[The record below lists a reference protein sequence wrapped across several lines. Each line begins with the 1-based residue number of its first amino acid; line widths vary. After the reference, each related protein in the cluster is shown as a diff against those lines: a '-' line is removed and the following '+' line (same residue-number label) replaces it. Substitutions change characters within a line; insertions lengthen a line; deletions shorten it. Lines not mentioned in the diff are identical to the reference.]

1 VSQIPTKARYIRHIY
16 NSRKRKRERKRSK
29 TSSLCTRQE
38 CKKVVVETFGY
49 KLLPKARTG
58 LGTKAVEPTFYE
70 SPLRMLCIFSLAAS
84 IIFFLPIQK
93 VLASSL
99 SFEIDT
105 GNGNILLLLELGII
119 PFFVGLAYQ
128 VKDIVFRLI
137 IEYSSLRDFRPYVIN
152 NRSIFI
158 RGFSKQWYFGLCW
171 NLRFVTE
178 L

>member
-1 VSQIPTKARYIRHIY
+1 MSQIPTKARYIRHIY

-70 SPLRMLCIFSLAAS
+70 SPLRMLCIF
-84 IIFFLPIQK
+84 
-93 VLASSL
+93 